1 MQATISK
8 NNCKSIKA
16 SPDTLIFS
24 SLFEF
29 MLKMW
34 SRKHFCCCTLYFK
47 ESKKLRG
54 HEIFQFS
61 RIKEIPQLSLPV
73 LLQQCIQLGCH
84 HASLYSCS
92 RSSFWS
98 LGFARAKNSAKDKQQ
113 QQPVYVSMCV
123 SFRWVEPFPTP
134 ICQFSLFCLN
144 IHRKMSWL
152 RRCCCC

>member
-1 MQATISK
+1 MYLAVYSMMQATIFK
-8 NNCKSIKA
+8 KCKSIDALWYLYSHFIWIHDQKV
-16 SPDTLIFS
+16 
-24 SLFEF
+24 
-29 MLKMW
+29 W

-61 RIKEIPQLSLPV
+61 RIKENSPIISLPV
-73 LLQQCIQLGCH
+73 LLKQYIQLGCH

-113 QQPVYVSMCV
+113 QPVCGICMCV

-134 ICQFSLFCLN
+134 ICQFSLLL
-144 IHRKMSWL
+144 KYS
-152 RRCCCC
+152 